1 MVPRGLMNGDIVIG
15 AFFNKNKTLSE
26 GEKLKL

>member
-15 AFFNKNKTLSE
+15 AFFNKNKSE